1 MRSAGSVGRRRF
13 AQSAGT
19 SAERTIGRGTG
30 CRAGVCLPR
39 RAAADDTITSAA
51 PWTRGTLG
59 EQPVRAVFV
68 ALAVAI
74 LASGCGSDDKPAPA
88 ASKASS
94 EEILKRDCA
103 DPKWREQ
110 NLGLWYSV
118 CRQPMRW

>member
-1 MRSAGSVGRRRF
+1 M
-13 AQSAGT
+13 
-19 SAERTIGRGTG
+19 
-30 CRAGVCLPR
+30 
-39 RAAADDTITSAA
+39 
-51 PWTRGTLG
+51 
-59 EQPVRAVFV
+59 RAVFV

-74 LASGCGSDDKPAPA
+74 LASGCGSDDKPAP

-118 CRQPMRW
+118 CRQPLRW